1 MYILPSELTHK
12 STILWLANKVQYNI
26 SSQLGI
32 VSSLLKYA
40 SRYVI
45 YHLLKNV
52 FITKKTLSGLAN
64 EVGGSAIR
72 AGSVGWLG
80 GWVVGWLGR
89 CVMGLGNAFRA

>member
-12 STILWLANKVQYNI
+12 NTILWLANKVQYNI
-26 SSQLGI
+26 SSQVRI

-72 AGSVGWLG
+72 PGSVGWLG
-80 GWVVGWLGR
+80 GWVVGWLYSSEG
-89 CVMGLGNAFRA
+89 V